1 MSDIPEEIAEHLS
14 DEEVP
19 YEPSAEQQAIENAL
33 AAMGGREEWLA
44 AYQGQA
50 WAAIAMALLEN
61 NRQAYTKNLAEAAA
75 AFVEDKSP
83 EKFQALES
91 AVILYRDI
99 T

>member
-1 MSDIPEEIAEHLS
+1 MSEIPEEIAEHLN
-14 DEEVP
+14 EEAPVP
-19 YEPSAEQQAIENAL
+19 AHEQAIENAL
-33 AAMGGREEWLA
+33 SAMAGREEWLA

-61 NRQAYTKNLAEAAA
+61 NRQAYTRHLAEAAA
-75 AFVEDKSP
+75 LFVEDKSP
-83 EKFQALES
+83 ENYQALES